1 MPANLTPRTFESN
14 EQAGGWPVPT
24 VAASQQGSRLHR
36 TPTVRQAVAPHIK
49 AVHDCDAS
57 SLVDGYSANAK
68 VFFPDGA
75 VVKGRK
81 ELQGVYDKLRQAA

>member
-1 MPANLTPRTFESN
+1 
-14 EQAGGWPVPT
+14 
-24 VAASQQGSRLHR
+24 
-36 TPTVRQAVAPHIK
+36 VRQAVAAHIK

-57 SLVDGYSANAK
+57 ALVDGYSANAK